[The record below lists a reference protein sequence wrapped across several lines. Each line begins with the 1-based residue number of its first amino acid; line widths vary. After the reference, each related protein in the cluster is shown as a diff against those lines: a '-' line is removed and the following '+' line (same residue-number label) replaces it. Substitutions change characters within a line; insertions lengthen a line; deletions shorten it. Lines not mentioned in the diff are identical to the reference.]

1 MQVNKRL
8 LKYFENTMNVTTVL
22 EEKIVL
28 SSSSDKIQ
36 ERERSISPSSFYGQ
50 QPNYQSHVF
59 SLIYPVGEFS
69 SFKEMETWSQSE
81 ISPYCFV
88 FGVDQENQEAGRVQ
102 NSLVQPQWWKSQTQL
117 YLQSRQTSVTELPCK
132 NSQRP
137 SHLSVAA
144 RPSVKVI
151 GI

>member
-28 SSSSDKIQ
+28 SNPADKIL

-50 QPNYQSHVF
+50 LPDYWSHVI
-59 SLIYPVGEFS
+59 LIYPVGEFS
-69 SFKEMETWSQSE
+69 SFKEMETWSQSKL
-81 ISPYCFV
+81 SPYCFV
-88 FGVDQENQEAGRVQ
+88 FGVNQENQEAGGVQ
-102 NSLVQPQWWKSQTQL
+102 NSLVQSQWWKSQTQL
-117 YLQSRQTSVTELPCK
+117 HLQSRQKSVTELPCK

-137 SHLSVAA
+137 
-144 RPSVKVI
+144 
-151 GI
+151 